1 MSEDEKYMLRCLEL
15 AQLGAGSVAPNPMVG
30 SVIVHDGKII
40 GEGYHQII
48 GEAHAEVNAINAV
61 EDKSLL
67 PYSTI
72 YVSLEPCAHFGKTPP
87 CADLI
92 VKNKLKRAVIAVQD
106 PFSKVNGAGIKRLV
120 DTGIDVTVGVLE
132 SDAME
137 LNRRFFTFHEKK
149 RPYIILKWAETVD
162 GFVDRIRENPSKP
175 ALKITSDAANTLVHK
190 WRAEEAAIMV
200 GKNTAILDNPSLT
213 TRKYKGKNPVRI
225 LLDSNSATPKTDNI
239 FNCEAETIVFTENA
253 RDLEQVLAELYH
265 RDIQSVI
272 IEGGPKLHQ
281 SFYETG
287 LWDEIRRFVAPI
299 EIREGIKALE
309 LNEIPEQEMEVG
321 SDQLFI
327 YRNR

>member
-15 AQLGAGSVAPNPMVG
+15 AQIGAGSVAPNPMVG

-40 GEGYHQII
+40 GEGYHQKI
-48 GEAHAEVNAINAV
+48 GEAHAEVNAINVV

-87 CADLI
+87 CADMI

-106 PFSKVNGAGIKRLV
+106 PFSGVNGAGIKRLV
-120 DTGIDVTVGVLE
+120 DAGIDVTVGVLE

-149 RPYIILKWAETVD
+149 RPYIILKWAETAD
-162 GFVDRIRENPSKP
+162 GFVDRIRKDSSEP

-213 TRKYKGKNPVRI
+213 TRRYKGNNPVRI
-225 LLDSNSATPKTDNI
+225 LLDSNSATPKTVNI
-239 FNCEAETIVFTENA
+239 FNSEAETIVFSENA
-253 RDLEQVLAELYH
+253 RDMEQVLAELYH

-281 SFYETG
+281 SFYEAG
-287 LWDEIRRFVAPI
+287 LWDEIKRFVAPI
-299 EIREGIKALE
+299 EIVAGIKALE
-309 LNEIPEQEMEVG
+309 LNEISEQEIEVG